1 MNPHIDSPAII
12 ETVNGIVTSVTP
24 LTAKV
29 TGDEAKVVDAIG
41 AERFAALPIL
51 ELPDRMS
58 ASSDAAGTG
67 YIDFVQPDDMSAPLM
82 RGTDAHGRNFL
93 AVRMAVETE
102 RTNWDTGLTTV
113 TTELEVEVLFQ
124 RYSVDGSAWTSGGAT
139 HICSSRLTD
148 KDAEFL
154 ARLVSGDRCGCRS
167 ERSIRADG
175 EETSLPDG
183 AFAIHL
189 HTEMYEGK
197 ETGRY
202 VMFQSGSIKLA

>member
-1 MNPHIDSPAII
+1 MNDSLHILTPGII
-12 ETVNGIVTSVTP
+12 EVTSSTVKFTP

-29 TGDEAKVVDAIG
+29 TGDEAKVVDAVG
-41 AERFAALPIL
+41 DERFAALPIL
-51 ELPDRMS
+51 ELPDRNGG
-58 ASSDAAGTG
+58 GTG
-67 YIDFVQPDDMSAPLM
+67 YIDFVEPDDMSAPLM

-93 AVRMAVETE
+93 AVRMAVTTE
-102 RTNWDTGLTTV
+102 RTNWDTGETAV

-124 RYSVDGSAWTSGGAT
+124 RYTTAGSAWTSGGAR

-148 KDAEFL
+148 KDAKFL
-154 ARLVSGDRCGCRS
+154 ARLVSGGRCGSRS
-167 ERSIRADG
+167 ERSVRPDG
-175 EETSLPDG
+175 EETPLPDG

-197 ETGRY
+197 EVGRY